1 MCIRLH
7 RCKLCMAYCHEKVY
21 FRYVFTFARG
31 SMSWMSHVE
40 KCVSL
45 STTKVEYIIATKA
58 CKKAIWLNWL
68 VEDLEVTIGTP
79 MLYSDSMSAIQLAQN
94 PVFHAK
100 TKHIKVKYDFI
111 REVFKDKWLELAKV
125 HMVDNPVEL
134 LTKSLPFERFAC
146 LREMMGIR

>member
-1 MCIRLH
+1 
-7 RCKLCMAYCHEKVY
+7 
-21 FRYVFTFARG
+21 
-31 SMSWMSHVE
+31 
-40 KCVSL
+40 
-45 STTKVEYIIATKA
+45 
-58 CKKAIWLNWL
+58 
-68 VEDLEVTIGTP
+68 
-79 MLYSDSMSAIQLAQN
+79 MSAIQLAQN